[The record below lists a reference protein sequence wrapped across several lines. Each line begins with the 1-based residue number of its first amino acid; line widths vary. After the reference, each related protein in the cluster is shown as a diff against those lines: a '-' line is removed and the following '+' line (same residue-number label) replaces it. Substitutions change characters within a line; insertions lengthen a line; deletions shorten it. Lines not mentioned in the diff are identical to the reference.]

1 MRSRIVKRIAICLLA
16 AALWLAPTAIG
27 AETFLIQSGEDSSP
41 YSFTPESPRGF
52 KSTAYAFTNDEDGE
66 DHSFEYYIR
75 WNLPAQ
81 LFEPGVTVQQAYA
94 WVYYGYDF
102 TERGDT
108 TNEIGEVACRA
119 VLAPWSQATLHWN
132 NRPPVGEIFDGWE
145 RITEKGLYWCDVK
158 ELVEQWISGELPNA
172 GIAITSSKPR
182 VIGFYTFDSGFVSP
196 NFRPSL
202 MVETMPE
209 PHTTAGLCTGA
220 AVLFALTRRRARR
233 ACRPLPRQPKR
244 SLG

>member
-1 MRSRIVKRIAICLLA
+1 MVNDRTCSCATAWLAVAICVA
-16 AALWLAPTAIG
+16 SSAVH

-41 YSFTPESPRGF
+41 YSFTADKERGILP
-52 KSTAYAFTNDEDGE
+52 SAYAFTNEAEGF

-75 WNLPAQ
+75 FNLPAQ

-94 WVYYGYDF
+94 WIYYGYDF

-108 TNEIGEVACRA
+108 TNEIGEVECRA

-145 RITEKGLYWCDVK
+145 NITEKGLYWCDVK
-158 ELVEQWISGELPNA
+158 ELVEQWISAELPNA

-233 ACRPLPRQPKR
+233 ACGPLPRQPKR
-244 SLG
+244 SQG